1 MAHFTV
7 MPIGPNCLNCQAALP
22 GTARFC
28 AQCGQKV
35 DARRLTLHDIGHELW
50 HALTHTDRS
59 VLGVMK
65 AMLLRPGLLARDY
78 VQGRR
83 RRHFSPFAFL
93 VIATGLVVL
102 LNLLTGIGGFSDPK
116 MHPGP
121 VGRFLNKHLNLF
133 VLAQVPLLALW
144 SRLLFWRSG
153 MNLAE
158 NLVLAA
164 YASGMRALF
173 SLAVGLAVLALD
185 TLQPGMRGSAPV
197 FWTQAAVSLS
207 IWFGYSGWASAQF
220 HRGSAWRWHDWL
232 RGSLVALLT
241 QATSTLLVWLAF
253 YLYYRTQ

>member
-1 MAHFTV
+1 
-7 MPIGPNCLNCQAALP
+7 
-22 GTARFC
+22 
-28 AQCGQKV
+28 
-35 DARRLTLHDIGHELW
+35 
-50 HALTHTDRS
+50 
-59 VLGVMK
+59 
-65 AMLLRPGLLARDY
+65 
-78 VQGRR
+78 
-83 RRHFSPFAFL
+83 
-93 VIATGLVVL
+93 
-102 LNLLTGIGGFSDPK
+102 